1 MTQNGVACN
10 KLRIRS
16 VVRNFQLCALLLLL
30 LLLLFLLL
38 LPLLHRHPFGGF
50 ATLHWNAPGG
60 HRTGLLACAANECA
74 SMRMTMA
81 TSIGLGLGFSVFRL
95 VFAMCHEGWEVALF
109 AALVAHFVD
118 FCVAT
123 GSRLLSLAC
132 LPAAR
137 CLPMPCQAFHCYSN
151 ARFQFHSKRH
161 RLRQIA
167 GWPERESERASGRET
182 TDGCMC

>member
-1 MTQNGVACN
+1 MTSILHFIYTHTHIHYLTHTHTLFHSPTPSTRSRTRVQICPREMTQNGVACN

-16 VVRNFQLCALLLLL
+16 VVRNFQLCALL

-95 VFAMCHEGWEVALF
+95 VFAMCHVGGEAGG
-109 AALVAHFVD
+109 
-118 FCVAT
+118 
-123 GSRLLSLAC
+123 GSCSF
-132 LPAAR
+132 R
-137 CLPMPCQAFHCYSN
+137 CSSCAF
-151 ARFQFHSKRH
+151 R
-161 RLRQIA
+161 
-167 GWPERESERASGRET
+167 
-182 TDGCMC
+182 